1 MRVRTQLDGGRVVAL
16 VDTRGRTQFV
26 SAATAKEG
34 LAWRKTGKGATDWS
48 LVPILRPL
56 QFLSYRKAAT
66 TRPHRPPLRLVYSR
80 VDLPTNASFEQAV
93 RTMGAVWERDDV
105 TILVGPT
112 DARQSVT

>member
-66 TRPHRPPLRLVYSR
+66 TRPHRPPLRLVHTTVKVS
-80 VDLPTNASFEQAV
+80 TEMGFEQAV
-93 RTMGAVWERDDV
+93 HTMGRVWDRDDV
-105 TILVGPT
+105 TILVGPA
-112 DARQSVT
+112 DNSVSR